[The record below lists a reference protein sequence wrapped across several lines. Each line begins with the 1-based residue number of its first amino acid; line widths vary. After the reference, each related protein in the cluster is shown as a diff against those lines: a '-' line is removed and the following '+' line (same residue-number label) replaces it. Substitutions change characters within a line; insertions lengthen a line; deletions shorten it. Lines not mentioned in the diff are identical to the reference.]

1 MKHTESETMAAN
13 GGSAPGEGT
22 YVFTLGDKMMKK
34 AQSELSEKD
43 KWRARDIQALRD
55 KVKAHKGN
63 KNISRSLFY
72 IVTNQIMIEGPEL
85 SRSQT

>member
-1 MKHTESETMAAN
+1 MAAN
-13 GGSAPGEGT
+13 GGSAPAGEGT

-55 KVKAHKGN
+55 KVKAHKGR
-63 KNISRSLFY
+63 KIILFSFLFFSC
-72 IVTNQIMIEGPEL
+72 M
-85 SRSQT
+85 